1 MVLCRMNSNKKDEGN
16 YWNQSARLVVVS
28 TTREARFAFTNA
40 FEIDETS
47 MIANRSLAWSKTGL
61 DPIIT
66 RSFPIFHGA
75 VAPRLLANEKETDA
89 INSMMIYL
97 FLVRIVTTFVC
108 LILRPGSPPP
118 CLSSLCFSSSSFFFR
133 YGQCHIFTIYRIN
146 GAWHVRI
153 SESNLTNFFLSLTR

>member
-1 MVLCRMNSNKKDEGN
+1 MEPKRAFRGGSV
-16 YWNQSARLVVVS
+16 
-28 TTREARFAFTNA
+28 TREARFAFTNA

-47 MIANRSLAWSKTGL
+47 TIANRSPAWSKMRL

-75 VAPRLLANEKETDA
+75 VTPRLLANEKETDA

-118 CLSSLCFSSSSFFFR
+118 CLSSLCFLIFFFFFSR

-153 SESNLTNFFLSLTR
+153 SESNLTNFSFH